1 MFFCL
6 YSRNLRRWKWLGFC
20 YSQTPW
26 LWSNQ
31 VMFFPLM
38 VITKSNK
45 GLLCLGYMLESC
57 QPIPQLSTVISG
69 GGTQALFK
77 VPRATLLYSQRRNHC
92 SHVYEMLALGRD
104 SAKQFQHVFRLVS
117 RNLLAILSLW
127 PAGPVSVAPPK
138 LSGLTVFPLT
148 LLQTLWSSVY
158 PNAGSWVKA
167 SPHTSPV
174 PRRRSSTWSR
184 ALLQCTATCSLQVS
198 VQIPPP
204 PVGLPH
210 HLPITSL
217 PSLFLIIP
225 SGSSKL
231 PLRKII
237 LFIYTCVYCLYIP
250 L

>member
-92 SHVYEMLALGRD
+92 SHVYEMFALGRD
-104 SAKQFQHVFRLVS
+104 SAKQFQHVLRLVS

-138 LSGLTVFPLT
+138 LSGLTVSHSLFSRLSG
-148 LLQTLWSSVY
+148 LLSIQT
-158 PNAGSWVKA
+158 
-167 SPHTSPV
+167 PV
-174 PRRRSSTWSR
+174 PEWRLRPTRPLCLGDAPPHGQGHCCSALRPAPFRSQCKY
-184 ALLQCTATCSLQVS
+184 LLRQ
-198 VQIPPP
+198 
-204 PVGLPH
+204 
-210 HLPITSL
+210 
-217 PSLFLIIP
+217 
-225 SGSSKL
+225 
-231 PLRKII
+231 
-237 LFIYTCVYCLYIP
+237 
-250 L
+250 